1 MPSTQNPMRQK
12 PSLQLMSTLRLRV
25 HPVRRHRLPRGRAG
39 IDVAKDTD
47 LKDRVAKLENI
58 LIELQSSGDSRAA
71 QAKRVEQNAHTPPSE
86 NDQGADS
93 ERINESF
100 WATISDQV
108 AGIRETLEE
117 FTDGEPDSP
126 YHGASPSATNGSSSQ
141 EFDLILFGTSTCMVS
156 PAVLEAPSTPILVT
170 LLDTFVYRVDS
181 VLKVSHVPLLR
192 SLLLPDGPIN
202 PGPLK
207 GPSYEALKFAV
218 CFTAA
223 CTLSEAECRAIF
235 VEEKDKVINRLRLAT
250 EVVLS
255 RAHLLTTSDITVLQ
269 AFVIYLAGRRTCDGY
284 KKIWTLIASAVR
296 IGQSLGL
303 DTDESR
309 CRTPFQMEMRRRLW
323 YSIGMLDMQAAFD
336 GGSHCVIAS
345 NGLLGRPPLNIDD
358 SMISP
363 ASDQSAFVA
372 KSGLTNMSFSS
383 MTHEAL
389 ICWRKLTHVPTDCE
403 GRPLKIRQEWSKRYQ
418 IVRDWEKNMNERYLR
433 HCDTTQP
440 LQRFMKTVGQD
451 MVISK
456 KLLVR
461 RPMHRLFSAGPP
473 PADGFNVLEVATDV
487 VERSLRKFTDPAFA
501 AWSWFGWVKWYVLAI
516 ILAELC
522 GPGSGP
528 LIDRA
533 WRIAEEAFP
542 KFAEL
547 VIDDVLWRSV
557 EKIMQKA
564 RATRDRSL
572 GSSALSSMPVSG
584 CSRGVSLNVPS
595 KLRAPEDD

>member
-1 MPSTQNPMRQK
+1 
-12 PSLQLMSTLRLRV
+12 
-25 HPVRRHRLPRGRAG
+25 
-39 IDVAKDTD
+39 
-47 LKDRVAKLENI
+47 
-58 LIELQSSGDSRAA
+58 
-71 QAKRVEQNAHTPPSE
+71 
-86 NDQGADS
+86 
-93 ERINESF
+93 
-100 WATISDQV
+100 
-108 AGIRETLEE
+108 
-117 FTDGEPDSP
+117 
-126 YHGASPSATNGSSSQ
+126 
-141 EFDLILFGTSTCMVS
+141 
-156 PAVLEAPSTPILVT
+156 
-170 LLDTFVYRVDS
+170 
-181 VLKVSHVPLLR
+181 
-192 SLLLPDGPIN
+192 
-202 PGPLK
+202 
-207 GPSYEALKFAV
+207 
-218 CFTAA
+218 
-223 CTLSEAECRAIF
+223 
-235 VEEKDKVINRLRLAT
+235 
-250 EVVLS
+250 
-255 RAHLLTTSDITVLQ
+255 
-269 AFVIYLAGRRTCDGY
+269 
-284 KKIWTLIASAVR
+284 
-296 IGQSLGL
+296 
-303 DTDESR
+303 
-309 CRTPFQMEMRRRLW
+309 MEMRRRLW

-363 ASDQSAFVA
+363 ASDQSAFVEQ
-372 KSGLTNMSFSS
+372 SVLTNMSFSS

-418 IVRDWEKNMNERYLR
+418 LVRDWEENMNERYLR

-516 ILAELC
+516 MLAELC

-542 KFAEL
+542 KFAKL

-572 GSSALSSMPVSG
+572 RSSALSSMPASV
-584 CSRGVSLNVPS
+584 CSRGVSLNGNLSSGGLSEGQKRFQDNLWSWHTDDMHPHDELLQSNPNPEPPSVTSQSEPPLLPMDMESTVPETWVDE
-595 KLRAPEDD
+595 PEYMSWVNWGLFVQDVGDYNEQNMLDMSFGG